1 MKLLDNFYCISIL
14 KHFSVI
20 LDKLESTKMKGFGWK
35 TPNAFVPFTHFE
47 GGGGYFLL
55 PDHGSIDKKSFC
67 LCCRLQLIID

>member
-55 PDHGSIDKKSFC
+55 PDHGRIYGWVKPTNAPRGC
-67 LCCRLQLIID
+67 

>member
-1 MKLLDNFYCISIL
+1 MKLLDNFYCISFL

-55 PDHGSIDKKSFC
+55 PDHGSIGVKLSAVVS
-67 LCCRLQLIID
+67 